1 MTTKRL
7 EDFALSI
14 GAAVGFAQKET
25 RTTYRSEARVTSM
38 DVDLAAT
45 VERLKPGDGDGA
57 LALRIGK
64 PKRNAEDFMR
74 LSIGVRGAGGEQ
86 VEVRLEG
93 QLLGR
98 YGSFVSTGHRDAG
111 DPAAEG
117 EVIEGTVINRGTT
130 ENGKQD

>member
-14 GAAVGFAQKET
+14 GAAVGFAQTET
-25 RTTYRSEARVTSM
+25 RSAYRSEARVTSM

-57 LALRIGK
+57 LALRIGR
-64 PKRNAEDFMR
+64 PKKDPDSFMR
-74 LSIGVRGAGGEQ
+74 LSIGVRGESGEAI
-86 VEVRLEG
+86 EVRLEG

-98 YGSFVSTGHRDAG
+98 YGTAAGPADALG
-111 DPAAEG
+111 PDDDG
-117 EVIEGTVINRGTT
+117 VIEGRVTGRVIGR
-130 ENGKQD
+130 E

>member
-14 GAAVGFAQKET
+14 GAAVGFAQAET
-25 RTTYRSEARVTSM
+25 CRAYRSEARVTSM

-45 VERLKPGDGDGA
+45 IERLKPGDDDGA

-64 PKRNAEDFMR
+64 PKRNSEDFMC
-74 LSIGVRGAGGEQ
+74 LSIGVRGAGGER

-98 YGSFVSTGHRDAG
+98 YGTAPDAG
-111 DPAAEG
+111 DG
-117 EVIEGTVINRGTT
+117 IIEGRVLHGGAAGH
-130 ENGKQD
+130 GKQD